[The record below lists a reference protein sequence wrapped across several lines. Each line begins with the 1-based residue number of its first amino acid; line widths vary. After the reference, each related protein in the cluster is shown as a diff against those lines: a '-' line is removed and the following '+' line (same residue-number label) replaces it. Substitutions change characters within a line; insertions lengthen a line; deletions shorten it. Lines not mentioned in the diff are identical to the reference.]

1 MARFIVFTLN
11 RITHLFQKHPFSMFS
26 GDREKVYWE
35 KWVKRLVIMQL
46 ENLLRLQNQPG
57 NNITDNIYFY

>member
-1 MARFIVFTLN
+1 
-11 RITHLFQKHPFSMFS
+11 MFS
-26 GDREKVYWE
+26 GDTEKVYWE

-57 NNITDNIYFY
+57 NNIADNIYFY